1 MAFTFLT
8 IVDEFTLNRR
18 DDRWPSMI
26 TFNALRLEID
36 DPQQKVWLSFLGP
49 NGLTV
54 DATFLWFSNTVMISR
69 VKVWFYLDFWS
80 QYTHLLIKF
89 SALVD
94 TPVVLEPCLEVLE
107 SWLAVTSLVWNELQ
121 TIIKTKLLRRQSH
134 HKCLPFRKMTRFF
147 SKNLFIWKFGWF
159 WWLCCK
165 IQDVSKSVKKF

>member
-1 MAFTFLT
+1 
-8 IVDEFTLNRR
+8 
-18 DDRWPSMI
+18 MI

-54 DATFLWFSNTVMISR
+54 DATFLWFSNTMMISR

-107 SWLAVTSLVWNELQ
+107 SWLAVTSLVWNELK
-121 TIIKTKLLRRQSH
+121 TIIKKKLLRRQSH
-134 HKCLPFRKMTRFF
+134 HKCLLSKKWPDFLASFF
-147 SKNLFIWKFGWF
+147 STLLQFGWF
-159 WWLCCK
+159 LMALLSVHSRRKSRNLRFK
-165 IQDVSKSVKKF
+165 INLYSLMIIVFKFEPLIMW